1 MTMLVLMVNILL
13 ICVGGDMKVIYGAF
27 ALLSLVLGAYLWSGI
42 ETNIFCGKT
51 FVDDHEALKECR
63 QSAKAQM
70 DEAVKIAL
78 AGLTTAMGL
87 HARPKELEPDSPPT
101 NYYQGDYVAEVPQVR
116 PMPPPNYDSEST
128 TG

>member
-1 MTMLVLMVNILL
+1 
-13 ICVGGDMKVIYGAF
+13 MKVIYGAF
-27 ALLSLVLGAYLWSGI
+27 ALLTLVLGAYLWSGI
-42 ETNIFCGKT
+42 ETNIFCGRT

-63 QSAKAQM
+63 QSAKEQM

-87 HARPKELEPDSPPT
+87 HARPKELEPDPPSD
-101 NYYQGDYVAEVPQVR
+101 YYSGSEPYAQVR
-116 PMPPPNYDSEST
+116 PMPPPGYYDEST